1 VEDSAAMDGYDATT
15 YGNIWG
21 PYYDEIYSKVD
32 DSMVDLLA
40 RHAGQ
45 PPRALELAIGTGRVA
60 LPLREKGVEV
70 IGIDAS
76 EEMVSKMRAKP
87 GGEAIPV
94 TIADFGDVDVDDE
107 FPLIYLVFNTIFG
120 LLTQDRQVECFQ
132 NVADH
137 LEPGGCFIIDCF
149 VPDVKRFDHYNTR
162 MGVSSIMSVG
172 EHMYEMTIYDP
183 VDQRLSTHVVK
194 RNADGKSV
202 VLPVEVRF
210 AWPSELDLMARLA
223 GLELE
228 DRFGWYDLRPF
239 TEQSKSHMSIY
250 RKPD

>member
-1 VEDSAAMDGYDATT
+1 MEGYDLTT
-15 YGNIWG
+15 YGRTWG
-21 PYYDEIYSKVD
+21 PYYDEMFSEAD
-32 DSMVDLLA
+32 DAMVDLLA
-40 RHAGQ
+40 RHAGD

-60 LPLREKGVEV
+60 LPLGEKGVEV
-70 IGIDAS
+70 VGIDAS
-76 EEMVSKMRAKP
+76 EEMVSRMRAKP

-94 TIADFGDVDVDDE
+94 VMGDFGDVAVEDE

-132 NVADH
+132 NVAEH
-137 LEPGGCFIIDCF
+137 LEPGGRFILDCF
-149 VPDVKRFDHYNTR
+149 VPDVKRFDRYNTR
-162 MGVSSIMSVG
+162 MGVSSIKSID
-172 EHMYEMTIYDP
+172 EHTYELTIYEP
-183 VDQRLSTHVVK
+183 VNQRLSTHVVK
-194 RNADGKSV
+194 RKADGETV

>member
-1 VEDSAAMDGYDATT
+1 MEGYDATT
-15 YGNIWG
+15 YGEIWG
-21 PYYDEIYSKVD
+21 PYYDEIYSEID

-40 RHAGQ
+40 RHAGD
-45 PPRALELAIGTGRVA
+45 PPRALELAIGTGRIA
-60 LPLREKGVEV
+60 LPLRKRGVEIV
-70 IGIDAS
+70 GIDAS
-76 EEMVSKMRAKP
+76 EEMVSQMRAKP

-94 TIADFGDVDVDDE
+94 VMGDFGDVEVDDE

-120 LLTQDRQVECFQ
+120 LLTQGRQVECFE

-137 LEPGGCFIIDCF
+137 LEPGGRFIIDCF
-149 VPDVKRFDHYNTR
+149 VPDVKRFDQYNTR
-162 MGVSSIMSVG
+162 MGVSSIKSVE
-172 EHMYEMTIYDP
+172 EHMYEMTIYEP

-194 RNADGKSV
+194 RNADGQTV
-202 VLPVEVRF
+202 VLPVEIRF

-239 TEQSKSHMSIY
+239 TEQSKAHMSIY
-250 RKPD
+250 KKPG

>member
-1 VEDSAAMDGYDATT
+1 MEGYDATT
-15 YGNIWG
+15 YGRVWG
-21 PYYDEIYSKVD
+21 PYYDDIYTEVED
-32 DSMVDLLA
+32 VLIDLLA
-40 RHAGQ
+40 RHAGD
-45 PPRALELAIGTGRVA
+45 PPRALELAIGTGRIA

-70 IGIDAS
+70 VGIDAS
-76 EEMVSKMRAKP
+76 EEMIARMRSKP
-87 GGEAIPV
+87 GGEAITV
-94 TIADFGDVDVDDE
+94 TTGDFGDVDVEDE
-107 FPLIYLVFNTIFG
+107 FPLIYLAFNTIFG
-120 LLTQDRQVECFQ
+120 LLTQERQIECFQ

-149 VPDVKRFDHYNTR
+149 VPDVKRFDQYNTR
-162 MGVSSIMSVG
+162 MGVSSIESVD
-172 EHMYEMTIYDP
+172 EHMFEMTIYEP
-183 VDQRLSTHVVK
+183 VTQRLATHVVR
-194 RNADGKSV
+194 RNADGTSV

-250 RKPD
+250 RKPE